1 VRTHTAEPLT
11 KGRPTLFIDSDARK
25 PTRPGSNSDSNRYIG
40 AVSLGFSPAG
50 TRIRKKVV
58 GRTKTEVRD
67 KVKELHKQVES
78 GLRRYSRVAAL
89 RDQVLTGQS

>member
-1 VRTHTAEPLT
+1 
-11 KGRPTLFIDSDARK
+11 
-25 PTRPGSNSDSNRYIG
+25 
-40 AVSLGFSPAG
+40 VSLGFSPAG

-78 GLRRYSRVAAL
+78 GLRRYSRA
-89 RDQVLTGQS
+89 

>member
-1 VRTHTAEPLT
+1 M
-11 KGRPTLFIDSDARK
+11 
-25 PTRPGSNSDSNRYIG
+25 
-40 AVSLGFSPAG
+40 SLGLSPAE

-78 GLRRYSRVAAL
+78 GLRRYSRA
-89 RDQVLTGQS
+89 

>member
-1 VRTHTAEPLT
+1 MIRTLESRRDLGA
-11 KGRPTLFIDSDARK
+11 
-25 PTRPGSNSDSNRYIG
+25 NSDSNRYIG